1 MSPIEEKKLIETVQ
15 KQGRTINLLLKRL
28 GMKPTEQDWDAAMLA
43 FMAGDPSA
51 LESCVDREGA
61 NQ

>member
-1 MSPIEEKKLIETVQ
+1 MTPAEEKKLVETVK
-15 KQGRTINLLLKRL
+15 KQGRTIDLLLKRL

-51 LESCVDREGA
+51 LESCVDREGVH
-61 NQ
+61 Q